1 MADKIVRVAVYARVS
16 TQEQAVEG
24 TSLEHQSE
32 QLTSYCKSRGWQVV
46 QEYVDPGHT
55 GKDDAWATNSRS
67 VAHASST
74 ER

>member
-32 QLTSYCKSRGWQVV
+32 QLEKYCKSQGW
-46 QEYVDPGHT
+46 ESFRPM
-55 GKDDAWATNSRS
+55 
-67 VAHASST
+67 
-74 ER
+74 